1 MLFFFYALK
10 IIPFI
15 KVKILFKN
23 ERVRESHALACFF
36 FLILGYRSLYNELCD
51 KHIVYYFIF

>member
-1 MLFFFYALK
+1 MLFFFYAFK

-15 KVKILFKN
+15 KVKILLKMRES
-23 ERVRESHALACFF
+23 ERVMPLLVLF
-36 FLILGYRSLYNELCD
+36 FLILGYCSLYNELCD